1 MKHLFPIQVEFGQ
14 KFQLQNLPR
23 YAILSWHA
31 GLAPEIGFSA
41 PSMEQLWWIVLKCNQ
56 SSPKLPLSSVR
67 FTLKQTELQNLAA
80 DIDSMSRIG
89 TS

>member
-1 MKHLFPIQVEFGQ
+1 MVKWSN
-14 KFQLQNLPR
+14 FQLQNLPR

-31 GLAPEIGFSA
+31 GIAPEIGFSA

-56 SSPKLPLSSVR
+56 SSPILPLSSVR
-67 FTLKQTELQNLAA
+67 FRHKQTELQNLED
-80 DIDSMSRIG
+80 DIDSMSLVG